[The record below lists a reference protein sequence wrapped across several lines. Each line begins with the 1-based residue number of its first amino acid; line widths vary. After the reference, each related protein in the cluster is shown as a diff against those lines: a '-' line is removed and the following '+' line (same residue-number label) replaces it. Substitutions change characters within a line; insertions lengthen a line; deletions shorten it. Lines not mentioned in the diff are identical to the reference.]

1 MTHYE
6 VLACY
11 FFWAVVFAKILY
23 DSYQETDKERELREK
38 RDKERKRAVLLF
50 LWNCLKA
57 LPLLPFKIVF
67 WSFNFIKTRIN
78 KPRKPFLD

>member
-1 MTHYE
+1 MSHYE

-11 FFWAVVFAKILY
+11 FFWAAVYAKSVY

-38 RDKERKRAVLLF
+38 MQKERRRAVLLF

-57 LPLLPFKIVF
+57 LPLLPFKVVSG
-67 WSFNFIKTRIN
+67 SFNFIQSRLN
-78 KPRKPFLD
+78 KPRKPF

>member
-11 FFWAVVFAKILY
+11 LFWAVVCAIGIYHSRL
-23 DSYQETDKERELREK
+23 ETKKEKELREK
-38 RDKERKRAVLLF
+38 MQKERRRAVLLF

-57 LPLLPFKIVF
+57 LPLLPFKVVSG
-67 WSFNFIKTRIN
+67 SFNFIQSRLN
-78 KPRKPFLD
+78 KPRKPF